1 MKLEI
6 TYRYKFEAHAASY
19 PEPVGY
25 KVVLRQRNGKVMM
38 QSRAWSPRKIDAV
51 RIALVMSK
59 ELGLPIHGWVYEE
72 YLKRKTAQNK
82 PKIDRR
88 F

>member
-19 PEPVGY
+19 PEPLGY

-38 QSRAWSPRKIDAV
+38 QSRAWSPRKIDVV
-51 RIALVMSK
+51 RIAQVMSK

-72 YLKRKTAQNK
+72 YLARKKLKNNT
-82 PKIDRR
+82 KIDRR